1 MCWPQVQVNLV
12 TISSEEICDCEKKRL
27 SYNPHNP
34 HHGNLFWLLVTA
46 ASAVSF
52 G

>member
-1 MCWPQVQVNLV
+1 MRWPQVQVNLV
-12 TISSEEICDCEKKRL
+12 TISSEEICVYEKKWL
-27 SYNPHNP
+27 SYNP

-52 G
+52 E